1 MAPALIEVGLFA
13 LGGERPGRGWE
24 RARAAGWL
32 ALAGE
37 LPGPTLAGGAGLCL
51 DLWTGRVRRQVVGAL
66 EGEAAG
72 AGPVLVRV
80 AAAALEGRPGFAAE
94 RALWLRALPKRP

>member
-1 MAPALIEVGLFA
+1 MGA
-13 LGGERPGRGWE
+13 R
-24 RARAAGWL
+24 RAAGWL

-37 LPGPTLAGGAGLCL
+37 LPRAERWRAARGLCL

-66 EGEAAG
+66 EGEAAE